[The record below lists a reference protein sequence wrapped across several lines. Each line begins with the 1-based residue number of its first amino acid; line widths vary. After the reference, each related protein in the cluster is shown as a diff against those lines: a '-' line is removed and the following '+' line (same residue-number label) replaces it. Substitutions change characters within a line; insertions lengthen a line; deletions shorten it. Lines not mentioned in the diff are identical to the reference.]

1 MSLDTKNVGAL
12 TPEMKRARIKTL
24 REFHQATLDKLG
36 LSDAVFL
43 PKVRYKPAGKSELY
57 ISFFP
62 SELKDKQD
70 IYMEFITRE
79 FEPETEERTLFK
91 WRWNPHYNE
100 EYEQTEVTGAAKD
113 PRYLVP
119 ISELI
124 PITDVPATEATQT
137 KLAFELPDPET
148 DLPMDQFTIRDYAAV
163 HLRKPVSHKSWLN
176 DIITSK

>member
-1 MSLDTKNVGAL
+1 MSLDTKNVGVI
-12 TPEMKRARIKTL
+12 TPEIKRARIKTL

-43 PKVRYKPAGKSELY
+43 PKVRYKPIGKNELY

-70 IYMEFITRE
+70 IYMEFVTRD

-100 EYEQTEVTGAAKD
+100 KYEQTEVTGAAKD

-124 PITDVPATEATQT
+124 SITNISVAEVAQT
-137 KLAFELPDPET
+137 KLAFQLPDPET
-148 DLPMDQFTIRDYAAV
+148 DLPMDQLTMRDYAAI
-163 HLRKPVSHKSWLN
+163 HLGKPVSHKSWLN
-176 DIITSK
+176 DIIKLK